1 MLLYTVSAA
10 LVFTNLLL
18 LCVYIGG
25 CDGLLFT
32 WVPLQTAIITITFLL
47 NTEITLENLLNT
59 LYFNFGT
66 HLIPVLFLIVFVVG
80 LKTQIAAKANGNP
93 DWNLIWFVA
102 AVLLIS
108 SLTGLY
114 FFQNHELLLICGI
127 VSIGLNFINVQT
139 ITFDSS
145 DSLKVTWTYVVL
157 CNIFTF
163 VSIYGLDLLVLNGY
177 EKLAAVVSSIPLISV
192 MVLAQST
199 IVDGRRDL
207 TLRHI
212 LMLAAQL
219 WPSVTYIAVTILC
232 LELEWTSNILVP
244 SLSALVVVA
253 IQYILFK
260 RAKARIQNRLGKTV
274 VKYNFI
280 ERSDLRF

>member
-66 HLIPVLFLIVFVVG
+66 HLIPVL
-80 LKTQIAAKANGNP
+80 KTQFAAKANGNP
-93 DWNLIWFVA
+93 DWNLIWFVS
-102 AVLLIS
+102 VLLLIS

-114 FFQNHELLLICGI
+114 FFQNHGLLLICGI
-127 VSIGLNFINVQT
+127 VSIGLNFLNVQT

-232 LELEWTSNILVP
+232 LELGWASNILVP

-260 RAKARIQNRLGKTV
+260 RAKTRIQNRLGKTV
-274 VKYNFI
+274 VKYNII
-280 ERSDLRF
+280 ERSELRF